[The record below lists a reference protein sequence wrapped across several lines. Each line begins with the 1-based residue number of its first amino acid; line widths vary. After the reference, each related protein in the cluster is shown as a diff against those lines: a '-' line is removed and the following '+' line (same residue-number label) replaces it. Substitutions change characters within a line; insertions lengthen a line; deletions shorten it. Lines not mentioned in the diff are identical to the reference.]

1 MGGVDGIGGWGRWD
15 WWVGRRG
22 LVGGVDG
29 TGGWGGGDWWVGRRG
44 LVERGST
51 AGRAGCFKTGYIGV
65 LVSVQIEP
73 AVMHLHITSSSCR
86 HRQ

>member
-1 MGGVDGIGGWGRWD
+1 MGGAEGTGGWGRWD

-29 TGGWGGGDWWVGRRG
+29 TGGWGGGDLWVGQRG

-51 AGRAGCFKTGYIGV
+51 AGRAGLLQDWIHWCFGLSTD
-65 LVSVQIEP
+65 
-73 AVMHLHITSSSCR
+73 
-86 HRQ
+86 